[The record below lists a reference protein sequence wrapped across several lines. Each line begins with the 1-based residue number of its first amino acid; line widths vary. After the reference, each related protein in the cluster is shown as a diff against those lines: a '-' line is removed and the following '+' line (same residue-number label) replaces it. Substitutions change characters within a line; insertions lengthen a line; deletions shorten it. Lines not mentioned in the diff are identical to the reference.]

1 MESLILWSLHLQ
13 PFTLNAVRDVE
24 NTEAAGRME
33 LRRQMITK
41 IRVFAQSKSNK
52 KNEFASTWEVSM
64 PIIINFLFSQSSLFP
79 TKHRHWFEAQ

>member
-1 MESLILWSLHLQ
+1 MEILIRWSLHLQ
-13 PFTLNAVRDVE
+13 PFTPNAVRDFE

-33 LRRQMITK
+33 LRRQMLTK
-41 IRVFAQSKSNK
+41 IRVFGQSKSNK

-64 PIIINFLFSQSSLFP
+64 PIIINFPFSQSSLFP